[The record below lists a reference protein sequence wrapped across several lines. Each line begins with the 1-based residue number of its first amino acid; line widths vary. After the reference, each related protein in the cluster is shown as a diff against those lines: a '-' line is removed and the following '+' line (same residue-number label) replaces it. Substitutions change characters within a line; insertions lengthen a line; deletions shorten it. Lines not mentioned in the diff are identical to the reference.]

1 MNNDWR
7 TNIEQHLHM
16 MTIKANTSH
25 FLFNALLSCNMII
38 TIIYLLGDYIICSI
52 FLNENYN
59 NTVRQLPIKI
69 QFPFEIQQSPK
80 FEFIAVIIFIHTLL
94 QVWTN
99 TIVMIGFYFG
109 NLYCYIC
116 CFQFL
121 LIFIQQR
128 FIQTYKNNVVA

>member
-38 TIIYLLGDYIICSI
+38 TIIYLLGDYVICSI

-99 TIVMIGFYFG
+99 TIVNGLVFT
-109 NLYCYIC
+109 LVTYIVT
-116 CFQFL
+116 F
-121 LIFIQQR
+121 
-128 FIQTYKNNVVA
+128 VVFNSY